1 MTTMTKSA
9 RGRRA
14 LVLVCAGAAAAALAA
29 VPTAAGAPTARG
41 IEGLNG
47 ARGLDI
53 GHGRMVVADSDGV
66 ISEVV
71 RTGPDKGTAERIGKV
86 SKGFGSAVAVAPN
99 GDVWAVTGG
108 GHGTVYIFRD
118 GHRRRAVVD
127 LGAWQKKNN
136 KDPYNLSGKPGESNA
151 FGLAAMGSGVLVAD
165 AANNSVVHVTRRGI
179 VTHIARVKTRV
190 VEMPEGFDDPELPPA
205 GTPMP
210 TEAVVTSVTVGPD
223 GAVYLGELRG
233 FPGTPGT
240 SGIWRVEPGATD
252 ALCRPNRPTK
262 GSCTLFTDGLTSVVA
277 LEAGRGGAIYAAEL
291 SKMSWLAA
299 EFEVPGAEVGA
310 VVRVS
315 PDGTKMRELS
325 PGKVILPGGVAIGR
339 SGNVFASGPVFG
351 PGGVHRV
358 G

>member
-1 MTTMTKSA
+1 MTMITRQA
-9 RGRRA
+9 RGRSA
-14 LVLVCAGAAAAALAA
+14 LALACIGAVAAAMAA
-29 VPTAAGAPTARG
+29 VPATAAPAARG
-41 IEGLNG
+41 VDGLLG

-53 GHGRMVVADSDGV
+53 AHGRMVVADSSGA

-71 RTGPDKGTAERIGKV
+71 RSGPDKGTTAKVGKV
-86 SKGFGSAVAVAPN
+86 TKGFGSAVAIAPN

-118 GHRRRAVVD
+118 GHPRRAVID
-127 LGAWQKKNN
+127 LGAWQRKHN

-151 FGLAAMGSGVLVAD
+151 FGLAAMGKGVLVAD

-179 VTHIARVKTRV
+179 VTPIARVKTRT

-210 TEAVVTSVTVGPD
+210 TEAVVTSVAVGAD

-252 ALCRPNRPTK
+252 AICRPNRPTK
-262 GSCTLFTDGLTSVVA
+262 GACTLFADGLTSVVA
-277 LEAGRGGAIYAAEL
+277 LEAGRGGAIYAVEL

-315 PDGTKMRELS
+315 PDGKRMRELS
-325 PGKVILPGGVAIGR
+325 PGKAILPGAVAIGPA
-339 SGNVFASGPVFG
+339 GGVFVSGPVFG
-351 PGGVHRV
+351 PGGVRRI